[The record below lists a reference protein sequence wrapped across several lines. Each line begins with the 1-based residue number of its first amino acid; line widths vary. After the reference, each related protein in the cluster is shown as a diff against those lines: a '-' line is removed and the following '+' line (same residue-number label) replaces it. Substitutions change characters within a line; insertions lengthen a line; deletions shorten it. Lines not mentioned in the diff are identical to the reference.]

1 MIPADIK
8 VIAADRTVHTFS
20 MDTRYMLL
28 AGSGLGDLTEARNLT
43 YAKIVEFEKRIKE
56 SGPTIHDIDILSLQI
71 GLAGLLAAEDR
82 EQEPIFEMLC
92 QEYIAKPISMK
103 SIDVTT
109 ITTLLPT
116 FNT

>member
-1 MIPADIK
+1 
-8 VIAADRTVHTFS
+8 
-20 MDTRYMLL
+20 
-28 AGSGLGDLTEARNLT
+28 
-43 YAKIVEFEKRIKE
+43 
-56 SGPTIHDIDILSLQI
+56 LSLQI